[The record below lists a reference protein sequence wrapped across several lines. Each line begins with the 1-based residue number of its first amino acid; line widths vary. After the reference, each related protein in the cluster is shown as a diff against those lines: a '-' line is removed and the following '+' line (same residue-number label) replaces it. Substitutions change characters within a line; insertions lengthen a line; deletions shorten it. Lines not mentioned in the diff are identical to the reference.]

1 MNIIY
6 ESSNGKKYDLITK
19 DVRPT
24 AGNLHEYEWTVD
36 ATEQFFGVTVKDF
49 LKDAV
54 EYAVTL
60 TFRGSLEKRY
70 DAMDDMI
77 NSFEYDIVN
86 KTPGRLYFGE
96 YYIRCYIKEAK
107 SKVNTTWNN
116 WSDLTVSVYCPYPFW
131 VHEQTVSIQP
141 IEQNAKT
148 ASDAKGYPYGY
159 NYSYPVG
166 QSAVRMSVDHYA
178 DSDFQ
183 MIIYGPASEV
193 NVTIAGHPYAVH
205 YKVETGEYMTIDSRS
220 TQPADRRVFLTKS
233 NGEKVNLFN
242 YRDSEN
248 SVMQKI
254 PPGEVMIDYSRLYG
268 IDLTLF
274 LERSEPKWK

>member
-1 MNIIY
+1 MTIRYVNSKGKEVNLNKKSYRMLISDILDYEWDIITDDEMISGFRRTMSTRKINIDVLKTGQKNARELINDLTDIFDVDIVNEMQGKLYFDDWYLPCFIY
-6 ESSNGKKYDLITK
+6 SSSKERWESSNVISCTFGI
-19 DVRPT
+19 
-24 AGNLHEYEWTVD
+24 
-36 ATEQFFGVTVKDF
+36 ATDQPIWICEQ
-49 LKDAV
+49 
-54 EYAVTL
+54 
-60 TFRGSLEKRY
+60 S
-70 DAMDDMI
+70 I
-77 NSFEYDIVN
+77 
-86 KTPGRLYFGE
+86 
-96 YYIRCYIKEAK
+96 
-107 SKVNTTWNN
+107 
-116 WSDLTVSVYCPYPFW
+116 
-131 VHEQTVSIQP
+131 SIQP
-141 IEQNAKT
+141 LSDSEKTSSIEKSYIYGYT
-148 ASDAKGYPYGY
+148 YGYPV
-159 NYSYPVG
+159 S
-166 QSAVRMSVDHYA
+166 QSSVRMPVDHYA

-183 MIIYGPASEV
+183 MIVYGPASEV

-205 YKVETGEYMTIDSRS
+205 YKVESGEYMTIDSRS